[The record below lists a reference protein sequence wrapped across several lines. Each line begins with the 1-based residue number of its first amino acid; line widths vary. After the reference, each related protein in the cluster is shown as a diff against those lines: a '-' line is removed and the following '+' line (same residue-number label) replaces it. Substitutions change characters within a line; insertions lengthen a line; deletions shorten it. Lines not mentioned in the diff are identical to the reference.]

1 MNSLAKAPWLR
12 DRERGSRGA
21 MRFMK
26 WFALRFGR
34 RIARLTL
41 YPVCGY
47 FLLFSP
53 SARRISREYL
63 SSALGR
69 PVRLG
74 DLWRH
79 YFHFAAT
86 TLDRIYFLDGQFDR
100 FEIEMEGVD
109 RVRSTLAGG
118 RGCILIG
125 AHLGSFELLRSLAA
139 DRDVRVRAVMYEDN
153 SAKIAGT
160 LGSLN
165 PEVVSRTIAP
175 GGIDTMLRISERLAQ
190 GEIVAMLGDRWAGS
204 DKTVT
209 CRFFGR
215 AAAFPRGPLV
225 LAHSLHVPAML
236 FFGLYHGGARYS
248 IRFEP
253 FCDEYPGERSTRE
266 AWIRQTA
273 QRYAERLEYYCRLA
287 PYNWFNFH
295 DFWSGSHN

>member
-1 MNSLAKAPWLR
+1 
-12 DRERGSRGA
+12 

-26 WFALRFGR
+26 WVALRFGR
-34 RIARLTL
+34 RIARLIL
-41 YPVCGY
+41 YPICGY

-53 SARRISREYL
+53 GARKTSREYL
-63 SSALGR
+63 TRALGR
-69 PVRLG
+69 PARLG

-79 YFHFAAT
+79 YFYFAAT
-86 TLDRIYFLDGQFDR
+86 TLDRVYFLDGQFDR
-100 FEIEMEGVD
+100 FEIEMEGAD
-109 RVRSTLAGG
+109 RVRATLAGG

-125 AHLGSFELLRSLAA
+125 AHLGSFELVRTLAA
-139 DRDVRVRAVMYEDN
+139 HGARGDITVRAVMYESN

-175 GGIDTMLRISERLAQ
+175 GEIDTMLRISERLAL
-190 GEIVAMLGDRWAGS
+190 GEAVAMLGDRWAGS

-215 AAAFPRGPLV
+215 NASLPQGPLV
-225 LAHSLHVPAML
+225 LAYSLRVPVLL

-248 IRFEP
+248 VRFEP
-253 FCDEYPGERSTRE
+253 FCDEYPAERSARE

-273 QRYAERLEYYCRLA
+273 QRYAERLEHYCRLA